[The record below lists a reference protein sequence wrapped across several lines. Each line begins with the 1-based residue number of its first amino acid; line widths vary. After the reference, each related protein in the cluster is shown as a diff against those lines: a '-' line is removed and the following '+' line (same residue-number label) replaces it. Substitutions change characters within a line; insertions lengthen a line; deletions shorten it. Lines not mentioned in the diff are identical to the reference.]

1 MILHNAENRKRGLL
15 LTKNQTAIEVNSLV
29 KKYCNLTAVDSISF
43 NVKKGEIFAFL
54 GPNGAGKTTTVEI
67 LECIRKPTS
76 GKAVVLGFDILKD
89 EEEIKKRIGVL
100 PQDFNTFARLTVK
113 ENIEYFAGMF
123 GSSVDADS
131 LIKLVDLEDKR
142 NEQYRKLSGGLKQR
156 LGVAIA
162 LVNDP
167 EILFLDEPTA
177 GLDPKARHEVWDAIL
192 GLKQKGKTI
201 FLTTHYMEEA
211 EILADTVTI
220 IHKGK
225 IVADGT
231 PKELIE
237 RHGKLSLLILKKTDK
252 VAVPLIETLGLT
264 AEYDKETRDVKVTLN
279 HANSI
284 SEVVRVL
291 CTKQIDFGELQL
303 KKSTLEDV
311 FLNLTGE
318 KLKEEETS

>member
-1 MILHNAENRKRGLL
+1 M
-15 LTKNQTAIEVNSLV
+15 TKNQTAIEVNSLV

-231 PKELIE
+231 PQGLIE
-237 RHGKLSLLILKKTDK
+237 RHGKLSLAYTEENRQGCNPIDRNLRSNR
-252 VAVPLIETLGLT
+252 P
-264 AEYDKETRDVKVTLN
+264 
-279 HANSI
+279 
-284 SEVVRVL
+284 VRQRNQR
-291 CTKQIDFGELQL
+291 CQSNPEPC
-303 KKSTLEDV
+303 
-311 FLNLTGE
+311 
-318 KLKEEETS
+318 

>member
-1 MILHNAENRKRGLL
+1 M
-15 LTKNQTAIEVNSLV
+15 TKNQTAIEVNSLV

-231 PKELIE
+231 PQELIE

-252 VAVPLIETLGLT
+252 AAIPLIETLGLT
-264 AEYDKETRDVKVTLN
+264 AQYDKETRDVKVTLN

-284 SEVVRVL
+284 SEVVRAL

-318 KLKEEETS
+318 KLKEDEAS

>member
-1 MILHNAENRKRGLL
+1 MRKNGKRGST
-15 LTKNQTAIEVNSLV
+15 LTNNQIAIEVESLI
-29 KKYCNLTAVDSISF
+29 KKYGTLTAVDSISF
-43 NVKKGEIFAFL
+43 SVKKGEIFAFL

-76 GKAVVLGFDILKD
+76 GKAFVLGFDILKD
-89 EEEIKKRIGVL
+89 EEKIKKRIGVL
-100 PQDFNTFARLTVK
+100 PQDFNTFSRLTVK

-123 GSSVDADS
+123 GSSIDAND

-142 NEQYRKLSGGLKQR
+142 NEQYKNLSGGLKQR

-177 GLDPKARHEVWDAIL
+177 GLDPKARHEVWDMVQ

-231 PKELIE
+231 TQELIE
-237 RHGKLSLLILKKTDK
+237 RHGKLSLLILKKIDK
-252 VAVPLIETLGLT
+252 AAVPLIETLGLT
-264 AEYDKETRDVKVTLN
+264 AEYDKETRDVKVILN
-279 HANSI
+279 HTHAMSEIIRALSI
-284 SEVVRVL
+284 
-291 CTKQIDFGELQL
+291 KQIGFEELQL

-318 KLKEEETS
+318 KLRKEDAS